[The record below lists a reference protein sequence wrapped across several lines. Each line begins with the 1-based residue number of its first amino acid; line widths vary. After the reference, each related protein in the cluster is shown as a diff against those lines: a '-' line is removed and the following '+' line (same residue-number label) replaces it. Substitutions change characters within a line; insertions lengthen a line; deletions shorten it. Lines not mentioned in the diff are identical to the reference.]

1 MVKHVQAMRQKN
13 IPFSFLFGDLPT
25 CKTITQLKAE
35 NLEMFKDIIPI
46 LGPFHQLMS
55 YIYAIYKRFKGSGM
69 ADTLVTAEVIVEG
82 SVDQA
87 LRGKHYRRAVRCIQ
101 LWREFLIQ
109 NQLSKILE
117 HKELSE
123 DIKRNLNILRNAL
136 TETQEALQTAYCDLE
151 KDGDMKELINR
162 VYEKP
167 GTDMGDFWV
176 SFLEMS
182 DPLIQCLDACHA
194 RNGPEYPSSTYNML
208 PGLMVYDNH
217 DYGRWLPDYWAMLSS
232 LTDEQM
238 VFFNDHFTLSMTGLP
253 APRPLDRNNYESQL
267 KAKARMD
274 SE

>member
-1 MVKHVQAMRQKN
+1 MPSTRDSRA
-13 IPFSFLFGDLPT
+13 
-25 CKTITQLKAE
+25 
-35 NLEMFKDIIPI
+35 LEW
-46 LGPFHQLMS
+46 QT
-55 YIYAIYKRFKGSGM
+55 R
-69 ADTLVTAEVIVEG
+69 LVTAGVIVEG

-136 TETQEALQTAYCDLE
+136 TETQEALQTAYCDL

-162 VYEKP
+162 VNEKP

-194 RNGPEYPSSTYNML
+194 RNGPDIYHQPTTCCQ
-208 PGLMVYDNH
+208 D
-217 DYGRWLPDYWAMLSS
+217 
-232 LTDEQM
+232 
-238 VFFNDHFTLSMTGLP
+238 
-253 APRPLDRNNYESQL
+253 
-267 KAKARMD
+267 
-274 SE
+274 